1 VRCRPAYTKRPLRI
15 QAWALAVGRSLRGF
29 GLFQIQCDSRCVLNA
44 VVDQLA
50 CQLQAGLAMEL
61 QEEPSANIADQLAQ
75 LANRYIGRQAAAACE
90 RARARACPHRLV
102 CTA

>member
-1 VRCRPAYTKRPLRI
+1 M
-15 QAWALAVGRSLRGF
+15 RGF
-29 GLFQIQCDSRCVLNA
+29 VLFQIQCDSRCVLNA

-90 RARARACPHRLV
+90 RARAPARIVYCVSALA
-102 CTA
+102 T